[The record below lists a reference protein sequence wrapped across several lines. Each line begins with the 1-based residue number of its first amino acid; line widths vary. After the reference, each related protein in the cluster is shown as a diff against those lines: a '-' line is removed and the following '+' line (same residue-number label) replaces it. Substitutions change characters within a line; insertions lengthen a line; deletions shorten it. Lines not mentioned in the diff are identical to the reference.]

1 MVMRAD
7 VPDLELL
14 SLFQALHA
22 ERHLTRAAARTG
34 KSQPAMSRALGR
46 MRVLFGDELF
56 VRTHAGMVPTPR
68 ADALAPEVRR
78 VLDEAAALVRTRP
91 VTVFE
96 LTRTFVIGTSDLFE
110 AYLLPRL
117 AEIVTREAPGV
128 DVLMRVVPEDP
139 TADLAD
145 GRLDLVILP
154 RPALP
159 DGMMTAHLF
168 DDTFLCAVRRDH
180 PQVKRSLSLERFTS
194 LRHVQIA
201 PRGRPGGPVD
211 DALAALGLARRVCV
225 RTPSFLAAPLLVA
238 RSDLVLTAPRLV
250 LEPLAG
256 PLGLRTFPLPL
267 EVPGFRVHAAWHARM
282 HHDPAHRW
290 FRSALARASR
300 TSTPA
305 AGIARRT
312 APAAGRARS

>member
-1 MVMRAD
+1 MPITD

-14 SLFQALHA
+14 SLFHALHA
-22 ERHLTRAAARTG
+22 ERHLTRAAARAG

-46 MRVLFGDELF
+46 MRALFGDVLF

-78 VLDEAAALVRTRP
+78 VLDEAAALVHARP
-91 VTVFE
+91 FSVRD
-96 LTRTFVIGTSDLFE
+96 LNRTFVIGTSDLFE

-117 AEIVTREAPGV
+117 AAIVTREAPGV
-128 DVLMRVVPEDP
+128 DVSMRVVPEDP
-139 TADLAD
+139 SPELVD

-154 RPALP
+154 RQSLP
-159 DGMMTAHLF
+159 EGMMSAHLF

-180 PQVKRSLSLERFTS
+180 PEVKRSLSLDRFTS

-211 DALAALGLARRVCV
+211 DALAALGLARRVFA

-238 RSDLVLTAPRLV
+238 RSDLILTAPRLV
-250 LEPLAG
+250 LEPLAA
-256 PLGLRTFPLPL
+256 PLGLRTFPLPFD
-267 EVPGFRVHAAWHARM
+267 VPGFRVHAAWHARA
-282 HHDPAHRW
+282 HEDPAHRW
-290 FRSALARASR
+290 FRSAVARASR
-300 TSTPA
+300 Q
-305 AGIARRT
+305 
-312 APAAGRARS
+312 GRG

>member
-1 MVMRAD
+1 MRPAD

-22 ERHLTRAAARTG
+22 ERHLTRAAARAG

-46 MRVLFGDELF
+46 MRVLFGDVLF

-78 VLDEAAALVRTRP
+78 VLDEAAALVHRRP
-91 VTVFE
+91 FSIAD
-96 LTRTFVIGTSDLFE
+96 LRRTFVIGTSDLFE

-128 DVLMRVVPEDP
+128 DVSMRVVPEDP
-139 TADLAD
+139 SAELVD
-145 GRLDLVILP
+145 GRMDLVILP
-154 RPALP
+154 RPSLP
-159 DGMMTAHLF
+159 EGMMSAHLF

-180 PQVKRSLSLERFTS
+180 PEVKRSLSIDRFTS

-211 DALAALGLARRVCV
+211 DALAALGLARHVFV

-238 RSDLVLTAPRLV
+238 RSDLILTAPRLV
-250 LEPLAG
+250 LEPLAA

-267 EVPGFRVHAAWHARM
+267 DVPGFRVHAAWHARA
-282 HHDPAHRW
+282 HEDPAHRW
-290 FRSALARASR
+290 FRSAVARASR
-300 TSTPA
+300 Q
-305 AGIARRT
+305 
-312 APAAGRARS
+312 GRG